1 MILIITNV
9 RSLYL
14 KKEGKNLDVRLN
26 SLAVGLLNKITTSL
40 GLFRNELMLTT
51 YPDIQTFE
59 GIYDTS
65 LILELGRLSD
75 PIIKKNYNSEIKS
88 KLTRKLNFF

>member
-1 MILIITNV
+1 MILITTNV

-40 GLFRNELMLTT
+40 GQFRNELMLTT
-51 YPDIQTFE
+51 YSDI
-59 GIYDTS
+59 
-65 LILELGRLSD
+65 
-75 PIIKKNYNSEIKS
+75 
-88 KLTRKLNFF
+88 